1 MFQAHRERF
10 LARLAAEQA
19 AAIVPTGAVKIRN
32 HDSEYRFRPRSDFY
46 YLTGFRE
53 PDAVLV
59 LVPHH
64 AEARSVLFLNE
75 KDREAETWTG
85 RRLGVADAPRTL
97 GVERAHP
104 LGELWTRLAELLPG
118 HARIVYGFGQDAAFD
133 QQLLAHVAGLQQK
146 SRAPRVAPHQ
156 WLEPALSLHE
166 LRLKKDEAELERMRA
181 AARVSAEA
189 HRLVMC
195 AARPGVNEGE
205 LDALLEYTFR
215 RRGGTGSAYGNIVA
229 GGANA
234 CILHYRENDRALRA
248 GELCLVDAGCEWD
261 FYASDVTRTFP
272 VGGRFS
278 REQRAL
284 YELVLRAQEAA
295 LACIRPGATQD
306 EVHDAAVGQ
315 LVDGLL
321 ALGLLS
327 GTRAQALEEK
337 AFRRFYMHRS
347 GHWLGLDVHDCGLYT
362 LAGAARPFEAGMVTT
377 VEPGLYVAPDDESV
391 EPRWRGIGIRIEDDV
406 LVTASG
412 HEILTRDVPRT
423 PAEIEHLCAEAPGD
437 PHGLATRDLAPAG
450 SHRT

>member
-19 AAIVPTGAVKIRN
+19 AAIVPTGAIKIRN

-64 AEARSVLFLNE
+64 EGAKSVLFLNE

-97 GVERAHP
+97 GVDLAFPR
-104 LGELWTRLAELLPG
+104 GELWTRLAELVAG
-118 HARIVYGFGQDAAFD
+118 HERIVYGFGEDAALD
-133 QQLLAHVAGLQQK
+133 HELVACVAGLQQK
-146 SRAPRVAPHQ
+146 SRAPRAAPRA
-156 WLEPALSLHE
+156 WAEPALSLHE
-166 LRLKKDEAELERMRA
+166 LRLRKGEDELERMRA

-189 HRLVMC
+189 HRAVMR

-234 CILHYRENDRALRA
+234 CILHYRENDRALVA

-261 FYASDVTRTFP
+261 YYASDVTRTFP
-272 VGGRFS
+272 VGGRFT
-278 REQRAL
+278 REQREL
-284 YELVLRAQEAA
+284 YELVLRAQAAA

-306 EVHDAAVGQ
+306 EVHDAAVGE
-315 LVDGLL
+315 LCDGLI
-321 ALGLLS
+321 ALGLLT
-327 GTRAQALEEK
+327 GTRAEVLEK
-337 AFRRFYMHRS
+337 HAYRRFYMHRT
-347 GHWLGLDVHDCGLYT
+347 GHWLGLDVHDCGLYS
-362 LAGAARPFEAGMVTT
+362 LAGAPRRFEPGMVTT
-377 VEPGLYVAPDDESV
+377 VEPGVYVPPDEEGV

-406 LVTASG
+406 LVTQTG
-412 HEILTRDVPRT
+412 HEVLTLDVPKAPDELEELCGARNLAASAPRRT
-423 PAEIEHLCAEAPGD
+423 
-437 PHGLATRDLAPAG
+437 
-450 SHRT
+450 